1 MQGEKVGGRVAT
13 WVAGVVG
20 VWAGVAALG
29 ALVAAL
35 LSPQWAL
42 VREPMMVGEEPPARE
57 IQEAWQG
64 WGVTGDGHDLQHPHQ
79 QGEGSPILTT
89 VTFRLGLW
97 TACPHINTSHLHASQ
112 YLRKYL
118 SLHTYTYMQR
128 ETYKVQL

>member
-42 VREPMMVGEEPPARE
+42 VREPMMVGEDPPAQE
-57 IQEAWQG
+57 VQEAWQG
-64 WGVTGDGHDLQHPHQ
+64 RGVSGDGRDLQHQ
-79 QGEGSPILTT
+79 QQQQQQHGESRPILTI
-89 VTFRLGLW
+89 VTFQLGLW
-97 TACPHINTSHLHASQ
+97 TACPHINASRLHASQ
-112 YLRKYL
+112 YLGL
-118 SLHTYTYMQR
+118 
-128 ETYKVQL
+128 

>member
-20 VWAGVAALG
+20 VWAGIAALG

-57 IQEAWQG
+57 VQEAWQG
-64 WGVTGDGHDLQHPHQ
+64 RGAAGEGHDQQQQMQHHHR
-79 QGEGSPILTT
+79 EGRPVLTT

-112 YLRKYL
+112 YLR
-118 SLHTYTYMQR
+118 TYTSLF
-128 ETYKVQL
+128 VQTHTRRGSYRA

>member
-57 IQEAWQG
+57 VHEAWQG
-64 WGVTGDGHDLQHPHQ
+64 LGVAGEGHDQQHQHQ
-79 QGEGSPILTT
+79 SEVSPVLTT

-97 TACPHINTSHLHASQ
+97 TACPHINTSHLHTS
-112 YLRKYL
+112 
-118 SLHTYTYMQR
+118 
-128 ETYKVQL
+128 

>member
-29 ALVAAL
+29 VLVAAL

-57 IQEAWQG
+57 VQEAWQG
-64 WGVTGDGHDLQHPHQ
+64 RGASSEGRDLQHQ
-79 QGEGSPILTT
+79 QQRGETRPILTI

-97 TACPHINTSHLHASQ
+97 TACPHINVSHLHASQ
-112 YLRKYL
+112 YLVGLY
-118 SLHTYTYMQR
+118 SLLMDRH
-128 ETYKVQL
+128 EH

>member
-20 VWAGVAALG
+20 VWAGIAALG

-42 VREPMMVGEEPPARE
+42 VREPMLVGEEPPTRE
-57 IQEAWQG
+57 VQEAWQG
-64 WGVTGDGHDLQHPHQ
+64 WGGG
-79 QGEGSPILTT
+79 GEGRDHLQQRPGEANPVLTT

-112 YLRKYL
+112 HLRMYL
-118 SLHTYTYMQR
+118 SPRGDTHTQAIA
-128 ETYKVQL
+128 KCDSDG

>member
-57 IQEAWQG
+57 VQEAWQG
-64 WGVTGDGHDLQHPHQ
+64 RGVVGEGRDQQHMQ
-79 QGEGSPILTT
+79 QHGEGSPVLTT

-112 YLRKYL
+112 YLRKQS
-118 SLHTYTYMQR
+118 SLFADTHI
-128 ETYKVQL
+128 L

>member
-42 VREPMMVGEEPPARE
+42 VREPMMVEEEPPARE
-57 IQEAWQG
+57 MQEAWQG
-64 WGVTGDGHDLQHPHQ
+64 EGMFDDRNLQQQHQ
-79 QGEGSPILTT
+79 QQQQHEQHVKSQPILTI

-97 TACPHINTSHLHASQ
+97 TACPQINASYLHTSQ
-112 YLRKYL
+112 YL
-118 SLHTYTYMQR
+118 
-128 ETYKVQL
+128 V